1 MTIYDEDSEPFTAET
16 GVAFVEK
23 ARQGEYKGYSKS
35 EALPESND
43 GPVKIVVGKNYDD
56 IVLDKEKDV
65 FVEFYAPWC
74 GHCKNLAP
82 IWEQLGE
89 AFADVKTV
97 TIAKMD
103 ATANHAP
110 ESLEIK
116 GFPTLIFFPADNK
129 AGLPFNGDRDLESLR
144 QFVVQQAS
152 RPIEKEEL

>member
-1 MTIYDEDSEPFTAET
+1 
-16 GVAFVEK
+16 
-23 ARQGEYKGYSKS
+23 
-35 EALPESND
+35 
-43 GPVKIVVGKNYDD
+43 
-56 IVLDKEKDV
+56 LDNEKDV

-82 IWEQLGE
+82 VWEQLGE

-129 AGLPFNGDRDLESLR
+129 AGVPFNGDRDLESLR
-144 QFVVQQAS
+144 QFVQQQAS
-152 RPIEKEEL
+152 RPITGEKEEL

>member
-1 MTIYDEDSEPFTAET
+1 
-16 GVAFVEK
+16 
-23 ARQGEYKGYSKS
+23 
-35 EALPESND
+35 
-43 GPVKIVVGKNYDD
+43 
-56 IVLDKEKDV
+56 
-65 FVEFYAPWC
+65 
-74 GHCKNLAP
+74 
-82 IWEQLGE
+82 
-89 AFADVKTV
+89 
-97 TIAKMD
+97 MD